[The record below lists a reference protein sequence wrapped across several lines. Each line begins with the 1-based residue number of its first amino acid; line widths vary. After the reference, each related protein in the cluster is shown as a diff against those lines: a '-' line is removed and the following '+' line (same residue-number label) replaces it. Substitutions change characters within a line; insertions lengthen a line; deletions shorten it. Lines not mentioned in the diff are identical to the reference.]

1 MKRIPRTPRLQRV
14 QCTRRT
20 LQFKHHLGVELAGD
34 KETVFLIGERERT
47 MLRGRVVHLLGP
59 LLDGRRTADELVAAL
74 DGEASA
80 AEVRYALRRLEERG
94 HVLETAPSP
103 EAAGSWQA
111 PGADAA
117 QAPRLRAGAPL
128 RRSGLP

>member
-47 MLRGRVVHLLGP
+47 MPGLRHFWPRFGPGRLYDVPVRLGWLERANREEDLNPVPLVV
-59 LLDGRRTADELVAAL
+59 
-74 DGEASA
+74 
-80 AEVRYALRRLEERG
+80 
-94 HVLETAPSP
+94 
-103 EAAGSWQA
+103 
-111 PGADAA
+111 
-117 QAPRLRAGAPL
+117 
-128 RRSGLP
+128 